1 MKKKVYFMGIAGTGM
16 ASTAGLALQA
26 GWQVSGSDANVYPPM
41 SDMLN
46 ELNISVATPY
56 DAKNLK
62 VASPDLVIVA
72 NVLSKN
78 HVEVQE
84 LLAEG
89 IPYTSYPEFL
99 GTHFLSK
106 RHSVVVSGTHGKT
119 TTSSLLTHILRELG
133 EAPGY
138 MIGGIPKAFKKSFD
152 LGNKPAFVIEGDE
165 YDTAFFDKESKF
177 LHYHP
182 KHLILNN
189 IEFDHADIFNS
200 IEDIYKMFE
209 KLLVKVSHPSQI
221 IANIDD
227 PGVIEV
233 LKRTGLTHQVTSV
246 SAWGKNVA
254 APYRVLQTRVVEAR
268 GESQIWEVALTTKRW
283 GDVTC
288 KTTLSGDYN
297 AANLCQII
305 ACLDSMMNCKVIA
318 TQDFEAIEK
327 AVFSFQ
333 NVKRRLDH
341 LGTINDVIVM
351 EDFAHHP
358 TAVKLLIESLK
369 RNFPNRRLIAA
380 FEPRNATSRRKIFE
394 RQYAD
399 VLSKADIALIGA
411 CPEDLRIPLDE
422 RMNTK
427 NIAAAI
433 GSSAH
438 SFSKNEDLQAWLL
451 SHLQPADLLVFM
463 SSGSFS
469 GIQHQTMDALFQ
481 KFGKESSKGVEL
493 STDSI

>member
-1 MKKKVYFMGIAGTGM
+1 MSKKVYFMGIAGTGM
-16 ASTAGLALQA
+16 GSVAGLALQS
-26 GWQVSGSDANVYPPM
+26 GWQVAGSDANIYPPM

-46 ELNISVATPY
+46 ELNIKVTTPY

-62 VASPDLVIVA
+62 EYNPDLVVVA

-78 HVEVQE
+78 HVEVKE
-84 LLAEG
+84 LLSEG

-99 GTHFLSK
+99 GTNFLSK

-119 TTSSLLTHILRELG
+119 TTTSLLTHILRELG
-133 EAPGY
+133 ESPGY

-152 LGNKPAFVIEGDE
+152 IGTRPVFVIEGDE

-189 IEFDHADIFNS
+189 IEFDHADIFQS

-209 KLLVKVSHPSQI
+209 KLLKKVANPSQI

-227 PGVIEV
+227 PGVAEV
-233 LKRTGLTHQVTSV
+233 LKRSGLARQVTSV
-246 SAWGKNVA
+246 SAWGKNSST
-254 APYRVLQTRVVEAR
+254 PYRVLQTRVLEAKA
-268 GESQIWEVALTTKRW
+268 ESQIWEVALSTTRW
-283 GDVTC
+283 GDVKC

-297 AANLCQII
+297 AANLCQIV
-305 ACLDSMMNCKVIA
+305 ACLDSLMSSKVIA
-318 TQDFEAIEK
+318 TQNFEAIQK
-327 AVFSFQ
+327 AVISFQ

-341 LGTINDVIVM
+341 LGTVGDIIVM

-358 TAVKLLIESLK
+358 TAVKLLIETLK

-394 RQYAD
+394 KQYAE
-399 VLSKADIALIGA
+399 VLSKSDIALIGA
-411 CPEDLRIPLDE
+411 CPEDQRIPIDE

-427 NIAAAI
+427 NIAEAI
-433 GSSAH
+433 GPTAH
-438 SFSKNEDLQAWLL
+438 CFSKNEDLQSWLL
-451 SHLQPADLLVFM
+451 THLQAADLLVFM

-469 GIQHQTMDALFQ
+469 GIQHSTLEALL
-481 KFGKESSKGVEL
+481 KKYEKETAKGVEL